1 MDTALAYF
9 RDVVRLGS
17 IRRAAEAL
25 NVSASSVSRH
35 VQNLERALGAQL
47 LQRGARGIKLTAEG
61 EIVALFVENRS
72 RELQRLRS
80 SLDSLKGLK
89 SGQVSICTVEGAIGG
104 LLPRALAAFSECFPG
119 VTFEVRVGSTDT
131 VIQTVA
137 DERCDIG
144 VAFHAK
150 PRRGIEVVAVLE
162 QPLLA
167 LMSPSHRLAK
177 RERLALADFVG
188 EQIGLPDSSFGIR
201 HLIDHA
207 VINGQFELPVRM
219 ESNSIAMLRQF
230 VLHHMGVTF
239 LPAFACE
246 REISSGDLIAIPMT
260 DSVFSSANLHIC
272 KSSETELGRAAHAFV
287 ETLLRTAHGDGSVP
301 NFATL
306 RNEHNASQRR

>member
-9 RDVVRLGS
+9 GEVVRLGS
-17 IRRAAEAL
+17 IRRAAETL

-35 VQNLERALGAQL
+35 VQNLEHALGARL
-47 LQRGARGIKLTAEG
+47 LQRHARGVKLTAEG

-89 SGQVSICTVEGAIGG
+89 SGHVSICTVEGAIGG
-104 LLPRALAAFSECFPG
+104 LLPRALAAFSESYPG
-119 VTFEVRVGSTDT
+119 VTFEVRVGGTDT

-150 PRRGIEVVAVLE
+150 PRHDIEVVAVLE

-167 LMSPSHRLAK
+167 LMPPSHRLAGH
-177 RERLALADFVG
+177 ERLALQDLVG
-188 EQIGLPDSSFGIR
+188 EPIGLPDSSFGIR
-201 HLIDHA
+201 HLVDHA
-207 VINGQFELPVRM
+207 VITGQLELSVRM
-219 ESNSIAMLRQF
+219 ESSSIAMLRQF
-230 VLHHMGVTF
+230 ALHSMGVTF

-246 REISSGDLIAIPMT
+246 REIASGDLIAIPMT
-260 DSVFSSANLHIC
+260 DSALSSANMHIC
-272 KSSETELGRAAHAFV
+272 KSSETELSRAAQALV
-287 ETLLRTAHGDGSVP
+287 ETLLKTARGTGSVP
-301 NFATL
+301 DFATL
-306 RNEHNASQRR
+306 RKKQSAS